1 MKLDPSKTWRLVE
14 ARLSHER
21 DPRRR
26 RNLETLLAHM
36 KAEAAGDL
44 DALMATV
51 AENAH
56 YHAYANDD
64 PIFSPRGKEE
74 VRRFYAAFVASGAHR
89 LEFDCDRLV
98 VDDDCVLTEGTMRI
112 AYPGSLLRFMGHEV
126 DDPDAF
132 YLYQTRMAVV
142 WPLDEQGLVVGEDTY
157 VAGDGFAGIEA
168 RKLLAED
175 VAA

>member
-1 MKLDPSKTWRLVE
+1 MKLDPSKTWRPVE
-14 ARLSHER
+14 ARLARER
-21 DPRRR
+21 DPRKRR
-26 RNLETLLAHM
+26 ILETLLAHM

-56 YHAYANDD
+56 YHAYGTDD

-74 VRRFYAAFVASGAHR
+74 VRRFYAAYVASGAHR
-89 LEFDCDRLV
+89 LEFEVDRLV

-112 AYPGSLLRFMGHEV
+112 AYPGNLLRFMGHEI

-132 YLYQTRMAVV
+132 YLYETRMAVV
-142 WPLDEQGLVVGEDTY
+142 WPLDAQGLVIGEDTY
-157 VAGDGFAGIEA
+157 NAGDGFAGIA
-168 RKLLAED
+168 TRKLRAED
-175 VAA
+175 LAA

>member
-14 ARLSHER
+14 VRLARER

-36 KAEAAGDL
+36 KAEATGDL

-56 YHAYANDD
+56 YHAYGSDD

-74 VRRFYAAFVASGAHR
+74 VRRFYAAYVASGAHR

-112 AYPGSLLRFMGHEV
+112 AYPGNLLRFMGHAI
-126 DDPDAF
+126 DDPEAF
-132 YLYQTRMAVV
+132 YLYETRMAVV
-142 WPLDEQGLVVGEDTY
+142 WPLDAQSLVIGEDTY
-157 VAGDGFAGIEA
+157 VAGDGFAGIA
-168 RKLLAED
+168 TRKLRAED
-175 VAA
+175 LAA